1 MLVGPWPGWRDPP
14 RAVLPQAAQRGQRVS
29 LRAALSAPAH
39 GRDRQLLSRAGPGIG
54 WQGELGA
61 DPVCAA
67 AASDPEQ
74 VACLHCLL
82 PSLPLDCPSL
92 NCDLPPCEFAPCNPC
107 MAAGPVA

>member
-1 MLVGPWPGWRDPP
+1 MAWLARPP

-39 GRDRQLLSRAGPGIG
+39 GRDRQLLSRAGPRN
-54 WQGELGA
+54 WVAGELGA

-82 PSLPLDCPSL
+82 PSLPLDCPSVEL
-92 NCDLPPCEFAPCNPC
+92 
-107 MAAGPVA
+107 